1 MIFSVCLRLM
11 TQKTQQTGGNSGW
24 QKFLWEKIDKVL
36 TGFFAIGLQRE
47 NNGNYWTILT
57 NLWKYLFLWELFSS
71 SDKTYISSNWAI
83 TITVKDIVTAD
94 CQTQIALK
102 IRKIIKTQMWTIG
115 VFLLK
120 EEMENSLILPL
131 IYIVSINFP

>member
-1 MIFSVCLRLM
+1 MLMFKILYLIFSVCLRLM

-57 NLWKYLFLWELFSS
+57 KFMKIPLSLRNFLKFRQNIYIFKL
-71 SDKTYISSNWAI
+71 SDNNNSQGYCYGRLPDT
-83 TITVKDIVTAD
+83 
-94 CQTQIALK
+94 
-102 IRKIIKTQMWTIG
+102 
-115 VFLLK
+115 
-120 EEMENSLILPL
+120 NSLENKKNNQNSNVDNWCF
-131 IYIVSINFP
+131 YVERGKGK